1 MMVTKT
7 PPLADILEHMH
18 VFVREELLPLEPLLL
33 QDGFGAVLPA
43 LREKRE
49 KVKELGLFTPQMG
62 ADVGGLGLSLFDYGQ
77 VSEVLG
83 TSPLGHYTFNCQAPD
98 AGNMEVLHQYGTPAQ
113 QEAYLKPLVAGEI
126 RSSFGMTEPEHAG
139 SNPVWLSTTAVRDG
153 DDYLINGSKWFT
165 TGFDGSAFVI
175 VMAVTNPDAPKP
187 HERAS
192 MIIVPVGT
200 AGLEHVRRIK
210 IVGEEGEDHHS
221 HSEIKFNDCRVPQAN
236 LLGAAGEGFV
246 IAQQRLGPG
255 RIHHCMRWI
264 GICERAFDL
273 MCRRAATRELS
284 PGQPLASKQ
293 TVQTWIAE
301 SRAEINAA
309 RLLVLD
315 AAKKIDE
322 QGSRAARTEISI
334 IKFFVADVL
343 MGVLERAI
351 QTHGALGITEDTP
364 LSFWYRHE
372 RGARIYDGAD
382 EVHKGVVARRVMRDY
397 GVKL

>member
-175 VMAVTNPDAPKP
+175 VMAVTNPDAQKP

-192 MIIVPVGT
+192 MIIVPVET